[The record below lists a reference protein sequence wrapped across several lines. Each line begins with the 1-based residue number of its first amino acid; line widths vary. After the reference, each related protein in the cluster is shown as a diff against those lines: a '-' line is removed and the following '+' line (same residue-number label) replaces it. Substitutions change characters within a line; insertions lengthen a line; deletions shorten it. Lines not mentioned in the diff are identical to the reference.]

1 MMRQQLWTAIIT
13 TSAAIERLVVS
24 LGERRESASTA
35 ADTPS
40 MAVAAPTRT
49 RPPRLETTWR
59 NLAPEAREP
68 AATGSLRVIDDAG
81 ETGRD
86 GLGALQQ
93 QVRAQL
99 DGLWSQLAD
108 VHGFAAI
115 QRALLI
121 YFDER
126 IMSTLP
132 EQQRLSWPLLQTQ
145 HTGSRAGGED
155 FYRFVDAALDDP
167 KTPSLVFEVDYFCL
181 RHGFRGRY
189 AHNPAKIEAYEQ
201 RLLARI
207 EVPPAAVSRRE
218 ATDGDAPPRPWPPW
232 LYYVL
237 ALLLVV
243 GACVLATALSNIEP
257 GRDDDERERRTP

>member
-1 MMRQQLWTAIIT
+1 MMRQQLWTAIIA

-35 ADTPS
+35 ADAPS
-40 MAVAAPTRT
+40 MAVAAPART
-49 RPPRLETTWR
+49 RPPRLETAWR
-59 NLAPEAREP
+59 NLAPEARES
-68 AATGSLRVIDDAG
+68 AGSLRVIDDTA

-189 AHNPAKIEAYEQ
+189 VHNPAQIETYEQ

-218 ATDGDAPPRPWPPW
+218 ASDGDAPPRPWPPW
-232 LYYVL
+232 LYYLL

-243 GACVLATALSNIEP
+243 GACVLATAASNIEP
-257 GRDDDERERRTP
+257 EARELERRTP